1 MCFQH
6 TLKFKCSTCS
16 LLFYTIL
23 QSDCKHVFFL
33 NGLFY
38 LYTFPFYFIFLFVI
52 FIFFF
57 LWHFFLFPYLKSRKP
72 TYRDS
77 FTWLVFEY
85 LITLLFTTF
94 PFLTASSS
102 LFLFPLKTLQSLY
115 KNVVLA
121 SANLIFPFCLVFLLV
136 FLMHMRCALR
146 PAQGTLF
153 PLPHVWL
160 DFFVYTY
167 KFTFYYRIITTHVS
181 FLYAPT
187 TSDCQCSPTTFN
199 CWSPKTPDDIR

>member
-16 LLFYTIL
+16 LFFYTIL
-23 QSDCKHVFFL
+23 RSDCKHVFFL
-33 NGLFY
+33 NWLFY

-57 LWHFFLFPYLKSRKP
+57 LWRFFLFPYLKSRKP

-85 LITLLFTTF
+85 LIALLFTTF

-136 FLMHMRCALR
+136 FLNAHALCFAPCAGD
-146 PAQGTLF
+146 PF
-153 PLPHVWL
+153 
-160 DFFVYTY
+160 
-167 KFTFYYRIITTHVS
+167 S
-181 FLYAPT
+181 
-187 TSDCQCSPTTFN
+187 SPTCLT
-199 CWSPKTPDDIR
+199 WLLRLHI